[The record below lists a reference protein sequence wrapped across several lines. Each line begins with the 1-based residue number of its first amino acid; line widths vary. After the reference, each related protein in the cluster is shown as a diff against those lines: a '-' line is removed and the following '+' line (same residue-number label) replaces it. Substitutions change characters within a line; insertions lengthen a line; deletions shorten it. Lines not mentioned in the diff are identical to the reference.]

1 MVDGHPRLTG
11 FCFVHAG
18 IRERLRVTDTIIFFP
33 LIFFFDDDDYNND
46 VQLGIFS
53 LSLFLFL
60 LFSVKLE
67 IFFVLINGEGCSG
80 SGKHLKQFSRIYCVR
95 RAKS

>member
-33 LIFFFDDDDYNND
+33 LIFFFFFVDDDYNND
-46 VQLGIFS
+46 VQLGILS
-53 LSLFLFL
+53 LSLSLFL
-60 LFSVKLE
+60 LFSVKRKL
-67 IFFVLINGEGCSG
+67 VA
-80 SGKHLKQFSRIYCVR
+80 FS
-95 RAKS
+95 KSSSL